1 MNKSKNFTLVHSVSV
16 TASTD
21 TIVHRWESQFSQ
33 LHHHK
38 NMSTYLLICNS
49 FAVNDVRCLGGTSPG
64 KLPTKCLSTPMH
76 WGIPSSTRVRLFIS
90 LTLLYEYMSG
100 EHRRVVLLL
109 LVCMYLYIALQNAKR
124 ERSALHAPEILD
136 YWMNEPVRMGNQQ
149 NGKVKLNAKDSG
161 PRITVRHWSVGERTV
176 HRHTGQTRDWMCT
189 DCDITRER
197 KKNSKAVN
205 LSCDKRGWATSSA
218 PNESKAIPPEAK
230 NIHILVVLYTNW
242 LVRIALLWAFDL
254 MTEESRWGWSAWKE
268 LFYEKRKRI
277 MIMNR
282 RMPDSGVLVWTQ
294 PKNNGLAGSRD
305 QD

>member
-38 NMSTYLLICNS
+38 NMSTYLLICKS
-49 FAVNDVRCLGGTSPG
+49 FAANDVRCLGGTSPG
-64 KLPTKCLSTPMH
+64 KLPTKCLSIPMH

-100 EHRRVVLLL
+100 QHRRVVLLL

-161 PRITVRHWSVGERTV
+161 PKITVRHWSVGERTV

-197 KKNSKAVN
+197 KKKQQSGEFVMRQERMGNQLCTERKQGNSTWGKKYTYTRRFIYQLA
-205 LSCDKRGWATSSA
+205 GTYSSFMGIWF
-218 PNESKAIPPEAK
+218 N
-230 NIHILVVLYTNW
+230 
-242 LVRIALLWAFDL
+242 DG
-254 MTEESRWGWSAWKE
+254 GWSAWKE